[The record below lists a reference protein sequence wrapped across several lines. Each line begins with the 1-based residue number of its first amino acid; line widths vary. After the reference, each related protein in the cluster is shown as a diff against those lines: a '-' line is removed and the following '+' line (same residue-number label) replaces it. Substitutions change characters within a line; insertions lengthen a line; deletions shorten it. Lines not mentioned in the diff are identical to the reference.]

1 MVSKYLVTMT
11 RTGNKIK
18 DQEPPSEYG
27 ESLGSLDK
35 LLLSVKMRPSD
46 QVKET

>member
-1 MVSKYLVTMT
+1 MTMT

-18 DQEPPSEYG
+18 DQEPHSECG

-35 LLLSVKMRPSD
+35 LLLSVKMRSSD
-46 QVKET
+46 QEKQT